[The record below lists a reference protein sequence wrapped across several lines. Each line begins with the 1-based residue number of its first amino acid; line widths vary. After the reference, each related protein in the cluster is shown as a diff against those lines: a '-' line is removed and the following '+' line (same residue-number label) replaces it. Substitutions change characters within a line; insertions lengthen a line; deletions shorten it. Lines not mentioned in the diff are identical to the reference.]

1 MEAIQQ
7 REISVLKEAD
17 PVPIEKNDNGTW
29 FSQMLNVHP
38 GRLTWNLQV
47 NHFERK
53 LIFQTSMRT
62 CSMLIFQCVF
72 LYIYQHLGSLL

>member
-29 FSQMLNVHP
+29 FSQMLNV
-38 GRLTWNLQV
+38 W
-47 NHFERK
+47 
-53 LIFQTSMRT
+53 
-62 CSMLIFQCVF
+62 
-72 LYIYQHLGSLL
+72 YIYQHLGSLV